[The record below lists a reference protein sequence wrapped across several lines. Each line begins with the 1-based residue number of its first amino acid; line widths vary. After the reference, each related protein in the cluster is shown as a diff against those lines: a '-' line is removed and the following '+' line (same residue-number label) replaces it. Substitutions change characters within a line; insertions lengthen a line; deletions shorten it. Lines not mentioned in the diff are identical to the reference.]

1 MTTRKTIRP
10 LRRYMVALLSSAAA
24 ISFAAVAAIGYTLD
38 PEHARPGVDKVLS
51 LIGTGERQA
60 PAIGGE
66 SPIVMA
72 MRPAA
77 DKPLVSAPAQGVPD
91 LDVMADSRSLQTT
104 SVGAFGMELLENR
117 QVSVFRT
124 ADSGQGFGGPGQFQ
138 SFSEGSQTT
147 WRTGSFSGPAG
158 GGLSFGGGGGG
169 GAPAQAAANTFASE
183 VNGDWLLFAVNHR
196 ALGVDLGLQRHRRTG
211 LFRSGRHHRRIAG
224 RTGQRPDR
232 RPGPG
237 RGSHSRGAAPVRL
250 GACGVWRIRLAQSPA
265 RRPGRRYDR
274 RPAGLNGPA
283 GDPRAT
289 GPAARGLHAPAHSL
303 IGRLLLAA
311 AGAETV
317 NFKDC
322 RRR

>member
-10 LRRYMVALLSSAAA
+10 LRRYMVAVLGSAAA

-38 PEHARPGVDKVLS
+38 PEHARPAVDKVLS

-77 DKPLVSAPAQGVPD
+77 EKPLVAAPAQGVPD

-169 GAPAQAAANTFASE
+169 GAPAQASANTFASE

-196 ALGVDLGLQRHRRTG
+196 ALGIDPDLLAQNIFNSISGFSGTG
-211 LFRSGRHHRRIAG
+211 
-224 RTGQRPDR
+224 GQAFF
-232 RPGPG
+232 GPG
-237 RGSHSRGAAPVRL
+237 GITAGSPGGLGSGLTAGQDPGVVPIPAALPLFGTALAAFGAF
-250 GACGVWRIRLAQSPA
+250 GWRN
-265 RRPGRRYDR
+265 RRR
-274 RPAGLNGPA
+274 AAKA
-283 GDPRAT
+283 GDTT
-289 GPAARGLHAPAHSL
+289 GAQPA
-303 IGRLLLAA
+303 
-311 AGAETV
+311 
-317 NFKDC
+317 
-322 RRR
+322 